1 MESQEKERT
10 TAIFTHTPIDFEKVM
25 QQQQGRI
32 DIHQAFLFSPELTHQ
47 IYRKEEILEAEN
59 KSWPVLF
66 SFVAETS
73 NNQS

>member
-1 MESQEKERT
+1 
-10 TAIFTHTPIDFEKVM
+10 M

-47 IYRKEEILEAEN
+47 IYRREEILKAEN